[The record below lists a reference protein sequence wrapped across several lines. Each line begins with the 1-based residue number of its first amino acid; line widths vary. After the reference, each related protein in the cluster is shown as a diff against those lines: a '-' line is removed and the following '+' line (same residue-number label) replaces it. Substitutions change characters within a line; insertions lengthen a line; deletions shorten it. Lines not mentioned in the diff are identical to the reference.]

1 MKRFLMTCVAL
12 LMVAVLCCPMVFA
25 AQPEGFYLEA
35 MNAEIALPSRENHYV
50 LYPNMPADSEDL
62 GYLEMTPEDINELLA
77 AGGASLDVLYY
88 DFSREYVVYV
98 AEDNMSAEMFN
109 FSELSNL
116 EREIVLA
123 ASTSMFEGTNVLL
136 RDSFWVTLGDTV
148 WMVLEYEVDG
158 VVRCCRYN
166 TICNGK
172 SLTVDAMLYL
182 AYDSS
187 EAAIEEIRNTAAMMA
202 GGTVFR
208 TVDATPEGVGGITGS
223 LITDVLGE
231 VGMDSVDLTDMGL
244 GTVDLNEVDLSGLDL
259 DQLVG
264 ALGLSEE
271 EAIGLVKGEIDPTQI
286 DLSKAD
292 PMAVVNALGM
302 EQDALVDVVLS
313 ALGFGGLDWR
323 GILDSAGRGALMGLS
338 GAAIVVLIIIVL
350 LAVCGS
356 KKRKAASVRFADE
369 PRVSEEGQE

>member
-1 MKRFLMTCVAL
+1 MKRLLMTCAAL
-12 LMVAVLCCPMVFA
+12 LMVVLLCCPMVFA
-25 AQPEGFYLEA
+25 AQTEGFYLEA
-35 MNAEIALPSRENHYV
+35 LNAEIALPAQENHYI

-62 GYLEMTPEDINELLA
+62 GYLEMTPEDVNQLLA
-77 AGGASLDVLYY
+77 SGGASIDVLYY

-98 AEDNMSAEMFN
+98 TEDNMSAEMFN
-109 FSELSNL
+109 YSELSNL

-123 ASTSMFEGTNVLL
+123 ASTSMFQGTNVLL
-136 RDSFWVTLGDTV
+136 RDSAWVTLGDTV
-148 WMVLEYEVDG
+148 WMVLDYEMDG

-172 SLTVDAMLYL
+172 SLTIDAMLYL

-187 EAAIEEIRNTAAMMA
+187 DAAIEEIRNTAAMMA
-202 GGTVFR
+202 GGTVFHS
-208 TVDATPEGVGGITGS
+208 VDTTPEGVGGITGS

-244 GTVDLNEVDLSGLDL
+244 GTIDLNEVDLSGLNL

-286 DLSKAD
+286 DLTKAD
-292 PMAVVNALGM
+292 PMAVMNALGM
-302 EQDALVDVVLS
+302 EQDAMVDIVLS
-313 ALGFGGLDWR
+313 ALGFGDLDWR
-323 GILDSAGRGALMGLS
+323 GILASAGRGALMGVG
-338 GAAIVVLIIIVL
+338 GAAAVVLIVIIL

-356 KKRKAASVRFADE
+356 KKRKAASVRPADE
-369 PRVSEEGQE
+369 PRVFEERQE